1 VSHQPERK
9 EKDCLNCGTIVQ
21 GRYCQVCGQE
31 NIVTKQ
37 SFWGLT
43 KHFVYDVFHF
53 DGKFFDTVKYLF
65 VKPGF
70 VPKEY
75 VKGKRNSYLDPIR
88 MYLFTSAFFFLIFFK
103 FMNPGFKDLD
113 AEDNQPLSKQE
124 RLKMIDKLENK
135 LDSTASD
142 SVIYKKLL
150 LLRDTTKPV
159 AVSDLDSI
167 KGSLT
172 IMDKAYRNKE
182 EYDSIQNSLPFEKK
196 DSRLTRKLTRQLL
209 QVNEKYGGRSS
220 KMLEVG
226 SELFLH
232 RLPYLLFI
240 SLPFFALLLKL
251 LYMRRKDFYYSDH
264 AVFTLYHYIFSFI
277 LLLVL
282 FVFTSLQKWLHWG
295 LFDWLITLL
304 ILYGGY
310 YLLRSMKSFYQQR
323 WGKTVIKFLLL
334 NFLGFIVLLTLFMV
348 FIVFSFFEL

>member
-1 VSHQPERK
+1 MSHQPERK
-9 EKDCLNCGTIVQ
+9 EKNCLNCGAIVQ
-21 GRYCQVCGQE
+21 GRYCHVCGQE

-37 SFWGLT
+37 NFWGLT
-43 KHFVYDVFHF
+43 KHFIYDVFHF

-65 VKPGF
+65 IKPGF

-75 VKGKRNSYLDPIR
+75 IKGRRNSYLDPIR

-103 FMNPGFKDLD
+103 FMNPGFKGSEFAD
-113 AEDNQPLSKQE
+113 AEPLSKQE
-124 RLKMIDKLENK
+124 RLKMINKLTNK

-150 LLRDTTKPV
+150 LLRDTTK
-159 AVSDLDSI
+159 AVSNSELDSI
-167 KGSLT
+167 GSSLN
-172 IMDKAYRNKE
+172 IMDRSYRNKH
-182 EYDSIQNSLPFEKK
+182 EYDSIQNALPSEKR
-196 DSRLTRKLTRQLL
+196 DNSLTRKLTRKLL
-209 QVNEKYGGRSS
+209 QVNEKYDGRSS
-220 KMLEVG
+220 KMLEAG

-232 RLPYLLFI
+232 SLPYMLFI

-282 FVFTSLQKWLHWG
+282 FVFTLLQDWLHWG
-295 LFDWLITLL
+295 LFNWLITLL
-304 ILYGGY
+304 IFYGGY

-323 WGKTVIKFLLL
+323 WGKTVVKFLLL
-334 NFLGFIVLLTLFMV
+334 NFLGFIVLLILFLV